1 MPAKRKI
8 STEDGF
14 EPIKSL
20 IENKIISHRE
30 ITDFAKI
37 DYPLFSFRYLRPV
50 SIDKCKNPEFFLRFL
65 LRLKKLSEL
74 GWSEIRRSRRH
85 LYGLEPI
92 PRNCFKPDLK
102 CIGEILT
109 DDVEK
114 LHVFR
119 VDSDNHPFV
128 GLQIGKIFYVIFIE
142 AEFGD
147 IYDHG

>member
-1 MPAKRKI
+1 MAAKRKK
-8 STEDGF
+8 TEGDDF
-14 EPIKSL
+14 DPIKSL
-20 IENKIISHRE
+20 IETKVISHRE

-50 SIDKCKNPEFFLRFL
+50 SINKCDNPDFFLQFL
-65 LRLKKLSEL
+65 QRLKKLSEL

-92 PRNCFKPDLK
+92 PKSCLKPDLN
-102 CIGEILT
+102 CVGEIIT

-128 GLQIGKIFYVIFIE
+128 GLQIGRIFHVIFIE
-142 AEFGD
+142 ANFGD
-147 IYDHG
+147 IYDH